1 MLKKPMAYPISSDQ
15 LREIREL
22 FDQGLLSA
30 DIAEQFGIPPR
41 SIIAQR
47 AVYTWQK
54 NQDPDGRTDSSVED
68 AITTTFGL
76 EKDLQ
81 DALRGKIDQLEDGLE
96 IIDGGKERTVKSGRI
111 DITAR
116 DSSGR
121 IVVIELKAGEAGRD
135 AIGQVLSYMGDL
147 GVEEKNPIRGFLIAG
162 TFSTSAVSASLAI
175 PNLQLKKY
183 QVHFTFE
190 PVGAG

>member
-1 MLKKPMAYPISSDQ
+1 MAYPIPSDQ

-22 FDQGLLSA
+22 FDQGLPSA
-30 DIAEQFGIPPR
+30 DIADQFGIPPR

-54 NQDPDGRTDSSVED
+54 SQGPDGVTDSSVED

-81 DALRGKIDQLEDGLE
+81 SALRGKIDQLEDGLE

-111 DITAR
+111 DITAKDR
-116 DSSGR
+116 NGS

-147 GVEEKNPIRGFLIAG
+147 GVEEKAPIRGFLIAG

-183 QVHFTFE
+183 QFHFTFE
-190 PVGAG
+190 SVGAS

>member
-1 MLKKPMAYPISSDQ
+1 MAYPIPSDQ

-22 FDQGLLSA
+22 FDQCLPSA
-30 DIAEQFGIPPR
+30 DIADQFGIPPR

-54 NQDPDGRTDSSVED
+54 SQGPDGGTDSSVED

-81 DALRGKIDQLEDGLE
+81 SALRGKIDQLEDGLE

-111 DITAR
+111 DITAKDR
-116 DSSGR
+116 NGS
-121 IVVIELKAGEAGRD
+121 IVVMLSTLRRARQAEMPSVRSCLIWAIWESRKRPQLEA
-135 AIGQVLSYMGDL
+135 
-147 GVEEKNPIRGFLIAG
+147 F
-162 TFSTSAVSASLAI
+162 
-175 PNLQLKKY
+175 
-183 QVHFTFE
+183 
-190 PVGAG
+190 